1 MQLGI
6 WISIVISAIISFV
19 IASIY
24 EQPLHWY
31 LFVLIVFIGF
41 FINTI
46 IIILKTK
53 EESEKNEA

>member
-1 MQLGI
+1 MRLGI
-6 WISIVISAIISFV
+6 WVSIVISAILSFI

-31 LFVLIVFIGF
+31 LFVLIIFIGF

-46 IIILKTK
+46 LIIVRTK
-53 EESEKNEA
+53 EEKEKNEA

>member
-1 MQLGI
+1 MQVGI
-6 WISIVISAIISFV
+6 WVAIVISAIISFL
-19 IASIY
+19 IARFY

-41 FINTI
+41 FIHTI

-53 EESEKNEA
+53 DEQEKNEV